1 MQYAF
6 RY

>member
-6 RY
+6 F